1 MLYIMR
7 RTQLYLDEDLW
18 NALHFHARLNGQTIS
33 ELVRKAAR
41 DKYMGQTLKNGA
53 QPWKALSGYGKD
65 REDIENSDIY
75 IRKMR
80 SGSRTE
86 EAGTQVKILIDSD
99 VVIEVFAGQGS
110 VVAGEVVGADLLRR

>member
-18 NALHFHARLNGQTIS
+18 NALHFHARLNGQTVS

-41 DKYMGQTLKNGA
+41 DKYMGNPEERLAAMEAVVGL
-53 QPWKALSGYGKD
+53 WRD
-65 REDIENSDIY
+65 RKDIENSEVY

-80 SGSRTE
+80 TGSR
-86 EAGTQVKILIDSD
+86 QKKR
-99 VVIEVFAGQGS
+99 GS
-110 VVAGEVVGADLLRR
+110 K

>member
-18 NALHFHARLNGQTIS
+18 NALHFHARLNGQTVS

-41 DKYMGQTLKNGA
+41 DKYMGNPEERLAAMDAVVGL
-53 QPWKALSGYGKD
+53 WRD
-65 REDIENSDIY
+65 RKDIENSDVY

-80 SGSRTE
+80 TGSRQKKR
-86 EAGTQVKILIDSD
+86 GLK
-99 VVIEVFAGQGS
+99 
-110 VVAGEVVGADLLRR
+110 

>member
-41 DKYMGQTLKNGA
+41 DKYMGNPEERRAAMEAIVGLWQ
-53 QPWKALSGYGKD
+53 D
-65 REDIENSDIY
+65 REDIECADVY

-80 SGSRTE
+80 T
-86 EAGTQVKILIDSD
+86 GTRQMKRGLK
-99 VVIEVFAGQGS
+99 
-110 VVAGEVVGADLLRR
+110 

>member
-18 NALHFHARLNGQTIS
+18 NALHFHARLHGQTIS

-41 DKYMGQTLKNGA
+41 DKYMGNPEERLAAMEAIVGLWRSRK
-53 QPWKALSGYGKD
+53 
-65 REDIENSDIY
+65 DIESSDVY

-80 SGSRTE
+80 TGSRQKKR
-86 EAGTQVKILIDSD
+86 GLK
-99 VVIEVFAGQGS
+99 
-110 VVAGEVVGADLLRR
+110 

>member
-41 DKYMGQTLKNGA
+41 DKYMGNPEERLAAMGA
-53 QPWKALSGYGKD
+53 IVGLWRD
-65 REDIENSDIY
+65 RKDIESSDVY

-80 SGSRTE
+80 TGSWPKPR
-86 EAGTQVKILIDSD
+86 GLK
-99 VVIEVFAGQGS
+99 
-110 VVAGEVVGADLLRR
+110 

>member
-18 NALHFHARLNGQTIS
+18 NALHFHARRNGQTIS

-41 DKYMGQTLKNGA
+41 DKYMGNPEERLA
-53 QPWKALSGYGKD
+53 AMKAIVGLWRD
-65 REDIENSDIY
+65 RKDIENSEIY

-80 SGSRTE
+80 TGSRQKKR
-86 EAGTQVKILIDSD
+86 ALK
-99 VVIEVFAGQGS
+99 
-110 VVAGEVVGADLLRR
+110 

>member
-41 DKYMGQTLKNGA
+41 DKYMGNPEERLAAMDAVVGL
-53 QPWKALSGYGKD
+53 WRD
-65 REDIENSDIY
+65 RKDIENSDVY

-80 SGSRTE
+80 TGSRQKKR
-86 EAGTQVKILIDSD
+86 GLK
-99 VVIEVFAGQGS
+99 
-110 VVAGEVVGADLLRR
+110 

>member
-18 NALHFHARLNGQTIS
+18 NALHFHARLNGQTVS

-41 DKYMGQTLKNGA
+41 DKYMGNPEERLAAMEAMVGL
-53 QPWKALSGYGKD
+53 WHD
-65 REDIENSDIY
+65 RKDIENSEIY

-80 SGSRTE
+80 TRSRPKKR
-86 EAGTQVKILIDSD
+86 GLK
-99 VVIEVFAGQGS
+99 
-110 VVAGEVVGADLLRR
+110 

>member
-18 NALHFHARLNGQTIS
+18 NALHFHARLNGQTVS

-41 DKYMGQTLKNGA
+41 DRYMGNPEERRAAMEAIVGL
-53 QPWKALSGYGKD
+53 WHD
-65 REDIENSDIY
+65 RKDIESSDVY

-80 SGSRTE
+80 TGSR
-86 EAGTQVKILIDSD
+86 QK
-99 VVIEVFAGQGS
+99 
-110 VVAGEVVGADLLRR
+110 RREIQ